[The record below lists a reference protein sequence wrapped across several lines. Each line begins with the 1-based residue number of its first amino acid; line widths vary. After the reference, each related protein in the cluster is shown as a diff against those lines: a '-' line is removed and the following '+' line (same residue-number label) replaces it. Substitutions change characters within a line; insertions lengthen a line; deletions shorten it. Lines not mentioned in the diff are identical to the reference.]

1 MKTKKDFTFNLI
13 QKDTQAMIRKYRRPL
28 ILISVL
34 TGFLLFFL
42 NVFLAIAVSGNK
54 FNTEMKSKLGVY
66 IYLRD
71 SFSDQQSEVLKIKSE
86 LENSGLKVQ
95 FSSKEQALKFV
106 EKRVPDLLTTLKK
119 YDIKNPLPATLYVM
133 YSNKGEFDAMKTI
146 LMQHENHILNMDELS
161 DNAVK
166 VQENRILNVI
176 NMSNFIQIF
185 SYGVVLVM
193 LVAIL
198 TFSVF
203 FLKSIFTRFS
213 LDIQAKK
220 LLGASSYQ
228 IIRPFLNI
236 SFITLGVG
244 LALMLIL
251 LLATLIPLDGL
262 VMALFSSSLFTI
274 FGGYL
279 IDILAVFVIELIIVA
294 SLMSGVAIYFVK
306 RMHKKLR

>member
-1 MKTKKDFTFNLI
+1 MKTKKEFIFDLI
-13 QKDTQAMIRKYRRPL
+13 QKDTQAMIKKYRKPL
-28 ILISVL
+28 ILISIL

-42 NVFLAIAVSGNK
+42 NIFLAIAVSGNK
-54 FNTEMKSKLGVY
+54 FNDDMKSKLGVY
-66 IYLRD
+66 VYLRD
-71 SFSDQQSEVLKIKSE
+71 SFSDQQPEVLKVKSE
-86 LENSGLKVQ
+86 LESAGLKVQ

-106 EKRVPDLLTTLKK
+106 EKRVPDLLSTLKK

-133 YSNKGEFDAMKTI
+133 YSNYGEFEAMRTI
-146 LMQHENHILNMDELS
+146 LSQHENQILNMDELS

-185 SYGVVLVM
+185 SYSVVVVM
-193 LVAIL
+193 LLAIL

-279 IDILAVFVIELIIVA
+279 VDILAVFVIELIIVA
-294 SLMSGVAIYFVK
+294 SLMSGVVIYFVK

>member
-106 EKRVPDLLTTLKK
+106 EKRVPDLITFAGTPATTL
-119 YDIKNPLPATLYVM
+119 
-133 YSNKGEFDAMKTI
+133 
-146 LMQHENHILNMDELS
+146 LS
-161 DNAVK
+161 
-166 VQENRILNVI
+166 
-176 NMSNFIQIF
+176 
-185 SYGVVLVM
+185 G
-193 LVAIL
+193 
-198 TFSVF
+198 
-203 FLKSIFTRFS
+203 
-213 LDIQAKK
+213 
-220 LLGASSYQ
+220 
-228 IIRPFLNI
+228 I
-236 SFITLGVG
+236 SFVTTDPAPITH
-244 LALMLIL
+244 
-251 LLATLIPLDGL
+251 L
-262 VMALFSSSLFTI
+262 VPI
-274 FGGYL
+274 
-279 IDILAVFVIELIIVA
+279 
-294 SLMSGVAIYFVK
+294 
-306 RMHKKLR
+306 

>member
-1 MKTKKDFTFNLI
+1 MKTKKEFTFDLI
-13 QKDTQAMIRKYRRPL
+13 QKDTQAMIKKYRKPL
-28 ILISVL
+28 ILISIL

-42 NVFLAIAVSGNK
+42 NIFLAIAVSGNK
-54 FNTEMKSKLGVY
+54 FNDDMKSKLGVY
-66 IYLRD
+66 VYLRD
-71 SFSDQQSEVLKIKSE
+71 SFSDQQPEVLKVKSE
-86 LENSGLKVQ
+86 LESAGLKVQ

-106 EKRVPDLLTTLKK
+106 EKRVPDLLSTLKK

-133 YSNKGEFDAMKTI
+133 YSNYGEFEAMRTI
-146 LMQHENHILNMDELS
+146 LSQHENQILNMDELS

-185 SYGVVLVM
+185 SYSVVVVM
-193 LVAIL
+193 LLAIL

-279 IDILAVFVIELIIVA
+279 VDILAVFVIELIIVA
-294 SLMSGVAIYFVK
+294 SLMSGVVIYFVK

>member
-220 LLGASSYQ
+220 LL
-228 IIRPFLNI
+228 
-236 SFITLGVG
+236 
-244 LALMLIL
+244 
-251 LLATLIPLDGL
+251 
-262 VMALFSSSLFTI
+262 
-274 FGGYL
+274 
-279 IDILAVFVIELIIVA
+279 
-294 SLMSGVAIYFVK
+294 
-306 RMHKKLR
+306 

>member
-220 LLGASSYQ
+220 LLWASSYQ